1 MLGDLVVF
9 AHIKEKKNTRTG
21 WIIVKYSTH
30 LWVERGIYCI
40 FVYEYFLHYEIYTER
55 CAHPVHYFSYF

>member
-1 MLGDLVVF
+1 MLGDLIVF
-9 AHIKEKKNTRTG
+9 GIQRVYDCMQIAGLEKSDVAHIKEKKNTRTG

-40 FVYEYFLHYEIYTER
+40 FVK
-55 CAHPVHYFSYF
+55 